1 MKWNQSEHQTKATTM
16 STNHPTY
23 GQMIAVVE
31 VYLLKKTGQQIKIN
45 LPRNVGEIKKLVQAY
60 QTATGQS

>member
-1 MKWNQSEHQTKATTM
+1 M

-31 VYLLKKTGQQIKIN
+31 VYLLKKTGRQIKIN

-60 QTATGQS
+60 QQATGQS